1 VKRLLVRLALPI
13 ICILGRALFALGRA
27 ARRRRSAGPG
37 PRKVLVMKLWAI
49 GEVVMAT
56 PVLEALK
63 RHDPR
68 AEVHV
73 LVGNASLAVV
83 ERNPFC
89 DRAICVD
96 ESILLGIKPW
106 GIFSLI
112 RRLRRERYD
121 TAVVLH
127 HLFVFGLL
135 ACVAGIP
142 VRTGIDRRGEGFALT
157 VRVPRPSP
165 RTSRRLRRVPTPP
178 IDSSH
183 RWIGC
188 LPVRAAARTQAGE
201 RGAPNAA
208 RTVITPTH
216 RTVEYLSTV
225 AALGVDT
232 SGLRPLVK
240 VGPEDT
246 ARAASL
252 LRQFGMSGGERRLVG
267 MLPTGGANAA
277 ASKVRSNIVNKRW
290 PVEYYV
296 DLASRLAEMGCDV
309 LILGGLA
316 ETRLRP
322 AFQRVA
328 GPRVRVLLGGTSL
341 ATSAAI
347 MKRCD
352 AVVTNDSGP
361 MHVADAVG
369 ARLVAVFGPTD
380 PRIVSPYGQPG
391 SVLRSGEKCSPC
403 FDESVFPNRM
413 AECDHQRCMRNVKV
427 DEVLAAVTEALQ
439 RGRPERSRNTCRPAD
454 VKDSARALPV
464 PCA

>member
-1 VKRLLVRLALPI
+1 MKRALTRLALPI
-13 ICILGRALFALGRA
+13 VCAFGRMIFALGRA
-27 ARRRRSAGPG
+27 FRRSPTIAAGP
-37 PRKVLVMKLWAI
+37 PACASADRRKVLVMKLWAI

-63 RHDPR
+63 RHDPQV
-68 AEVHV
+68 EVHV
-73 LVGNASLAVV
+73 LVGSASRAVV

-96 ESILLGIKPW
+96 ESILLGIRFW
-106 GIFSLI
+106 EVLSMI
-112 RRLRRERYD
+112 RRLRRQRYD

-135 ACVAGIP
+135 ACMAGIP
-142 VRTGIDRRGEGFALT
+142 LRTGIDRRGEGFALT
-157 VRVPRPSP
+157 VGVPRPS
-165 RTSRRLRRVPTPP
+165 S
-178 IDSSH
+178 
-183 RWIGC
+183 
-188 LPVRAAARTQAGE
+188 
-201 RGAPNAA
+201 
-208 RTVITPTH
+208 PTH

-240 VGPEDT
+240 VAPEDV

-252 LRQFGMSGGERRLVG
+252 LRELGISGGPSACGHLSACDAQAGAQAGKHTLVG

-277 ASKVRSNIVNKRW
+277 ASSVRSNIVNKRW
-290 PVEYYV
+290 PTEYYV
-296 DLASRLAEMGCDV
+296 ELASRLAEMGCDV
-309 LILGGLA
+309 LVLGGPG
-316 ETRLRP
+316 ENHLRP
-322 AFQRVA
+322 AFEPVA
-328 GPRVRVLLGGTSL
+328 GPSVRVLIGRTSL

-352 AVVTNDSGP
+352 VVVTNDSGP

-391 SVLRSGEKCSPC
+391 SVLRAREKCAPC

-413 AECDHQRCMRNVKV
+413 AECRHQRCMRNVKV
-427 DEVLAAVTEALQ
+427 DEVFAAVTDAL
-439 RGRPERSRNTCRPAD
+439 GRAHSERFRSTWRQAELEYRPCVHPIVA
-454 VKDSARALPV
+454 
-464 PCA
+464 

>member
-1 VKRLLVRLALPI
+1 VKRALTRLALPI
-13 ICILGRALFALGRA
+13 ACAFGKMLFGLGGAL
-27 ARRRRSAGPG
+27 RRPPTSGVG

-68 AEVHV
+68 AEVHL
-73 LVGNASLAVV
+73 LVGNASRAVV

-89 DRAICVD
+89 DRVICLD
-96 ESILLGIKPW
+96 ESVLLGGKPW
-106 GIFSLI
+106 EILSMI

-121 TAVVLH
+121 AAIVLH
-127 HLFVFGLL
+127 HLFIFGLL

-157 VRVPRPSP
+157 VRVPRPS
-165 RTSRRLRRVPTPP
+165 R
-178 IDSSH
+178 
-183 RWIGC
+183 
-188 LPVRAAARTQAGE
+188 
-201 RGAPNAA
+201 
-208 RTVITPTH
+208 PTH

-240 VGPEDT
+240 VGAEDV

-252 LRQFGMSGGERRLVG
+252 LREFGMSGGGRPLVG

-277 ASKVRSNIVNKRW
+277 ASTVRSNIVNKRW
-290 PVEYYV
+290 PTEYYV
-296 DLASRLAEMGCDV
+296 DLAARLAGMGCGV
-309 LILGGLA
+309 LVLGGPG
-316 ETRLRP
+316 ESRLRP
-322 AFQRVA
+322 AFERIA
-328 GPRVRVLLGGTSL
+328 GPPACAPADGSVQVLIGRTSL
-341 ATSAAI
+341 ATSAGL

-352 AVVTNDSGP
+352 VVVTNDSGP

-369 ARLVAVFGPTD
+369 VRVIAVFGPTD

-391 SVLRSGEKCSPC
+391 SVLCAQEKCAPC

-427 DEVLAAVTEALQ
+427 DEVLAAVTEALRTGTSG
-439 RGRPERSRNTCRPAD
+439 RGLNC
-454 VKDSARALPV
+454 LPV
-464 PCA
+464 RAAARTQTGEC